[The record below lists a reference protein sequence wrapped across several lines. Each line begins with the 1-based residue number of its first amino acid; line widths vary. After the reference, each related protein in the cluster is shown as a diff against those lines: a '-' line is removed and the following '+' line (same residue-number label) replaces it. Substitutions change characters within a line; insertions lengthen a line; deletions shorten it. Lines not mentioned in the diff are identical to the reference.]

1 MAQFELVAVLLAL
14 MPHLIGRRAVHRAV
28 VGVVLVGLQVAVVA
42 LAVEV
47 VKRVFQRSAVVDPV
61 VDDRTCPD
69 GALLI
74 TAVGNVVVI
83 EAVVLVDLQLTGL
96 GVEHRRAPVRA
107 VFMFVLILKRQ
118 GVGQIW
124 GEVAEQGERDA
135 PGIALVAVDVAVV
148 GVAAYIQA
156 GVMLHLGAG
165 FGQRMV
171 EAERHT
177 GGVVAAVAQ
186 LAFDGLFLAGC
197 QLGHV
202 VQRATHGACAVD
214 QGGGAAHQFDAVVD
228 PRIHRPRQAR
238 GDIDAVE
245 HLGDLAAG
253 KPSVRDKPA
262 KPGRCAGVDA
272 GQGIGRI
279 TEGLGAM
286 ALDIVAVGDGHRR
299 RGFPHAQ
306 AQARG
311 HAAGLVQGQARLGT
325 LLAINGGRRQL
336 KG

>member
-1 MAQFELVAVLLAL
+1 MVGHVQIDGVIAQASQQRELIRQSQTVFHEQCLGRHLVGLVLDETWPGTGNIIEVPRVVVVRVYGTFARHVQRAVSGAVDLVLKTAGPSGGEAEDARVMAQFELVAVLLAL

-47 VKRVFQRSAVVDPV
+47 VEGIFQCGAVVDPV
-61 VDDRTCPD
+61 VDDRACPD
-69 GALLI
+69 RALLI
-74 TAVGNVVVI
+74 TAVGYVVVI

-107 VFMFVLILKRQ
+107 VFMFVLILQGQ
-118 GVGQIW
+118 GVGQVR
-124 GEVAEQGERDA
+124 GEVAEQGKRHA

-177 GGVVAAVAQ
+177 GGVVTAIAQ
-186 LAFDGLFLAGC
+186 LALDGLFLAAC

-202 VQRATHGACAVD
+202 VQRATH
-214 QGGGAAHQFDAVVD
+214 
-228 PRIHRPRQAR
+228 
-238 GDIDAVE
+238 
-245 HLGDLAAG
+245 
-253 KPSVRDKPA
+253 
-262 KPGRCAGVDA
+262 
-272 GQGIGRI
+272 
-279 TEGLGAM
+279 
-286 ALDIVAVGDGHRR
+286 
-299 RGFPHAQ
+299 
-306 AQARG
+306 
-311 HAAGLVQGQARLGT
+311 
-325 LLAINGGRRQL
+325 
-336 KG
+336 